1 MSGHRARRA
10 CARTWLAC
18 SLSAACGEQPAA
30 PPALQAALPA
40 GVAAR
45 VGGEDIHVE
54 SVARIAR
61 AQSVD
66 LRTARER
73 AVTDALFAALA
84 RSDPAR
90 SADVSSAERSVLG
103 RALAET
109 LRDQA
114 RARGPATDEELAKL
128 TAERWV
134 ELDRPE
140 SVRVAHAVVRVE
152 KNADEAR
159 LRDFAARLAKALQG
173 APSGDELIR
182 RAQAF
187 PAEGHTVTAERLP
200 PCTADG
206 RTWDPSA
213 QPPVALSAQLDLDF
227 ARAAH
232 ALKTPGEQSAP
243 VRTAFGYHVIQLEE
257 RYAEARTP
265 LETRRILLSDALI
278 ALRAKPEFE
287 ALIARLQKETPV
299 SVERAADELTAKVPT
314 GTALVAP

>member
-1 MSGHRARRA
+1 MSGQRAGRI

-30 PPALQAALPA
+30 PLATQAALPA

-45 VGGEDIHVE
+45 VGAEDIRAE

-61 AQSVD
+61 AQSLD
-66 LRTARER
+66 LVTARER
-73 AVTDALFAALA
+73 AVSDALFAALA

-90 SADVSSAERSVLG
+90 RADVSSAERAVLG
-103 RALAET
+103 RAVAEM
-109 LRDQA
+109 LREQA
-114 RARGPATDEELAKL
+114 RARGPATDEELSKL

-152 KNADEAR
+152 KNDDEAK
-159 LRDFAARLAKALQG
+159 LREFAGRLAKALQG
-173 APSGDELIR
+173 APNGDELIR

-206 RTWDPSA
+206 RTWEPSA
-213 QPPVALSAQLDLDF
+213 QPPAALTAQLDLDF
-227 ARAAH
+227 TRAAH

-257 RYAEARTP
+257 RYPEARIP
-265 LETRRILLSDALI
+265 LETRRTLLFDALI
-278 ALRAKPEFE
+278 ALRAKPEYE
-287 ALIARLQKETPV
+287 ALIARLQKDTPV

-314 GTALVAP
+314 GTAPVAP